1 MNQEVLSL
9 QAQVRQLKGEASE
22 LAAQGSHGSAILSL
36 TDENKARSKAS
47 GKGVGI
53 LEKESDRHMLLEQK
67 IEEMKKV
74 RDSTIENI
82 KSPHSSVVD
91 ELRGELK
98 EMERKKDKYK
108 SYFNQHED
116 HLTEE
121 EEACKAES
129 EACERIRNEYNEQVR
144 SWMSSRTDPPL
155 VSPGKSLK
163 RSLCLH
169 GPRWKRFWLG
179 SP

>member
-1 MNQEVLSL
+1 MASESRLAIRNPDMNQEVLSL

-67 IEEMKKV
+67 IEEMMKV

-91 ELRGELK
+91 ELR
-98 EMERKKDKYK
+98 
-108 SYFNQHED
+108 
-116 HLTEE
+116 
-121 EEACKAES
+121 
-129 EACERIRNEYNEQVR
+129 
-144 SWMSSRTDPPL
+144 
-155 VSPGKSLK
+155 
-163 RSLCLH
+163 
-169 GPRWKRFWLG
+169 
-179 SP
+179 